1 MHFISG
7 PSEGFLKA
15 GIPWAFSFYFNVKL
29 QWLMVTTAFLFV
41 VINDQ

>member
-7 PSEGFLKA
+7 PIEGFLKA

-29 QWLMVTTAFLFV
+29 QTVKFHNAFFLF
-41 VINDQ
+41 